1 MALSREEIFEQIQEV
16 TAKKLYLEK
25 SEINLDSDFVKDLGA
40 DSLDLVELVI
50 SFEQM
55 FKIKIPDDEGSQVF
69 IVKDAVDLVESLEAA
84 SS

>member
-1 MALSREEIFEQIQEV
+1 MALSREEIFEQIQDL

-25 SEINLDSDFVKDLGA
+25 SEITLESDFVKDLGA

-55 FKIKIPDDEGSQVF
+55 FKVKIPDDEGSRVF
-69 IVKDAVDLVESLEAA
+69 LVKDAVDLVENLEAA
-84 SS
+84 